1 MHNTDMIDV
10 EAALRSALSDKNA
23 YRATQTL
30 RRVISDGERQV
41 CRPDSTEHATLRAT
55 MTRAYTALANVA
67 PKYAERFRCRG
78 RALTVASDGLRQN
91 PTSGILV
98 LAWSEA
104 VVNWGYDSLTPPD
117 RARIQM
123 NLARAWRNCRAAL
136 DVPANDKVQVALLS
150 QWSSV
155 HRCQAA
161 LFGPLDGRQYIRHAL
176 SISEANHAQNPTNA
190 LAQIDYGLTLWSS
203 ARFAGTEDDFYDL
216 TQRAEN
222 RLQVAHAN
230 GSPIATLSL
239 ARLYRQ
245 TYRPI
250 QAIEAFKEYAN
261 REPQIRL
268 VYPECHVAGEA
279 ATMLLHREIDRENLA
294 PLLDWTS
301 HLLSSALEA
310 GYVNA
315 RLLVPIARIRY
326 ALGDLNSSTYFLRQ
340 IMPDGHLDWQDAIE
354 VARKA
359 LRDQDTDLLH
369 SAFALGIADGLVWNS
384 LGTFINETTEDEG
397 LALDLYDEAA
407 QLSPGSPV
415 VHTNIARLLLERNN
429 SNDTPRIERHLE
441 LAGIH
446 SDFSFRWW
454 RPLRN
459 RLAEKLAGRSVPS
472 RGYSAKRDR
481 ESINRL
487 YQEFLALERDD
498 SNPHVR
504 GAAFQELF
512 FRLLRL
518 TYGTDRSSGS
528 LSLGGIQSDA
538 SFMRGTV
545 GYRAEIS
552 WDSRPNDRSEVDKLI
567 SRLDRAIGAR
577 GLLVSMSGFTEGVTH
592 EIDRQKSSHIIL
604 TLGPD
609 EVRSIL
615 RGTARFESILEA
627 KEAMHFLA
635 SFA

>member
-1 MHNTDMIDV
+1 MNKPYVIDV
-10 EAALRSALSDKNA
+10 EAALRSALSDQNA

-30 RRVISDGERQV
+30 RKAISDGERQV
-41 CRPDSTEHATLRAT
+41 CGSDSTEHAAVRAA

-67 PKYAERFRCRG
+67 PKYAERFRCRS
-78 RALTVASDGLRQN
+78 RALTVASDGLRHN

-104 VVNWGYDSLTPPD
+104 VVNWGYDSLSPPD
-117 RARIQM
+117 RVLIQRK
-123 NLARAWRNCRAAL
+123 LSHAWRNCRAAL
-136 DVPANDKVQVALLS
+136 DVPENDEVQVALLS

-161 LFGPLDGRQYIRHAL
+161 LFGPLEGRKYMRHAMDT
-176 SISEANHAQNPTNA
+176 SEANHTQNPTNA

-216 TQRAEN
+216 AQRAESS
-222 RLQVAHAN
+222 LHAAHAN

-239 ARLYRQ
+239 ARFYRQ

-261 REPQIRL
+261 REPKIRL

-279 ATMLLHREIDRENLA
+279 ATMLLHREIGREILE

-301 HLLSSALEA
+301 HFLSKALEA

-326 ALGDLNSSTYFLRQ
+326 ALGDLNSSTYFLRK
-340 IMPDGHLDWQDAIE
+340 IMPDGNLDWGDAIK
-354 VARKA
+354 VARQA

-384 LGTFINETTEDEG
+384 LGTFVNETAQDEA

-415 VHTNIARLLLERNN
+415 VHTNIARLLLDRNN
-429 SNDTPRIERHLE
+429 PNDTPRIERHLE

-459 RLAEKLAGRSVPS
+459 RLAEKLAGRPVPS
-472 RGYSAKRDR
+472 KGYSAKRDR

-487 YQEFLALERDD
+487 YQEFLALEKDN
-498 SNPHVR
+498 SNPHAR
-504 GAAFQELF
+504 GTAFQELF

-538 SFMRGTV
+538 SFVRGTV
-545 GYRAEIS
+545 GYRVEIS

-577 GLLVSMSGFTEGVTH
+577 GLLVSMSGFTETVAS
-592 EIDRQKSSHIIL
+592 EIDRQKANHIIL

-615 RGTARFESILEA
+615 RGSARFESMLEE
-627 KEAMHFLA
+627 KEAMHFLS
-635 SFA
+635 SFK